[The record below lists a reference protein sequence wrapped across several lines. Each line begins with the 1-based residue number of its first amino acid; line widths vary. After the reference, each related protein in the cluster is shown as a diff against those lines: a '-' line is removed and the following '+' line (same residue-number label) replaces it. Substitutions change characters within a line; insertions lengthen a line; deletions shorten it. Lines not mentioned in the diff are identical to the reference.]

1 MKHLIDAWPAVE
13 ARLEAAQH
21 LLLMLDFDGTLAPI
35 VPHPPDARIPA
46 DTMGTLRALARCPRI
61 TMAIVSGRSA
71 ADVRSLMDLAG
82 IHLFG
87 SHGRERIRPG
97 SNAVESDDHG
107 KSAIA
112 AVCRRLVT
120 DLEGVTGFEVENKG
134 LSAAAHYRN
143 ADPGDY
149 ERIAESVKKA
159 VGSDPVLRTSP
170 GKMVFDITP
179 ADGID
184 KGVAATALLHEVGG
198 LAIYFGDDTTDETAY
213 RALPAESVT
222 VFVGPSGSSS
232 RARFRVADPWEV
244 GTALTKILDAAKL

>member
-1 MKHLIDAWPAVE
+1 MKHLIAAWPAVE
-13 ARLEAAQH
+13 TRLRAAEH

-46 DTMGTLRALARCPRI
+46 GTMGTLRALAHCPRV

-71 ADVRSLMDLAG
+71 GDVRSLTGLAG
-82 IHLFG
+82 IHFFG

-97 SNAVESDDHG
+97 SNAIEADDHG

-120 DLEGVTGFEVENKG
+120 DLADVAGFEVENKG

-143 ADPGDY
+143 ANPGDH
-149 ERIAESVKKA
+149 ERIAESVKEA
-159 VGSDPVLRTSP
+159 IRSDPALRGSP

-184 KGVAATALLHEVGG
+184 KGVAATMLLRETGG
-198 LAIYFGDDTTDETAY
+198 LAIYLGDDTTDETAF
-213 RALPAESVT
+213 RALPKESVT
-222 VFVGPSGSSS
+222 VFVGPGSSSS

-244 GTALTKILDAAKL
+244 GTALTKILDVAKP